1 MTPQFTYDNRG
12 NVVGVFLPIEDWN
25 RLKNN
30 LPEIDELPRWQ
41 KDIIDQRMMHIQQNP
56 SDVMPLEDFIAEM
69 EKEADAEV

>member
-41 KDIIDQRMMHIQQNP
+41 KDIIDQRMMHIQQNH
-56 SDVMPLEDFIAEM
+56 
-69 EKEADAEV
+69 